1 MLETRH
7 QFRESLREVE
17 QRTLGGLDMV
27 VQIDGM
33 KQYRDEVRA
42 HAVRFGRD
50 PDDIKVLYLVYP
62 ILGETS

>member
-27 VQIDGM
+27 VQQLERALESVMSQDVELAGLVVA
-33 KQYRDEVRA
+33 DETRSTGA
-42 HAVRFGRD
+42 TWRYTR
-50 PDDIKVLYLVYP
+50 
-62 ILGETS
+62 